1 MIYITALLTGIL
13 VTSIGAFPFGLVNL
27 SVLDISHKKG
37 YKEGMQIAH
46 GAAITEV
53 FFGLTAILTG
63 LFIHRL
69 FEENPSLNYII
80 VAVIGFV
87 GIIFLLKKNKSR
99 GDTGNNFPG
108 FWKGVFLNLLSIQVF
123 LFWIVAI
130 AFLYSHNIFNDSP
143 AFVITFLIGIWA
155 GKIGVLWIYA
165 RMSRIILSKSDIL
178 AKNINRIIG
187 VVLLASSLINI
198 LK

>member
-1 MIYITALLTGIL
+1 MIFFSALITGIL
-13 VTSIGAFPFGLVNL
+13 VTSVGALPLGLVNL
-27 SVLDISHKKG
+27 SVLDSSHKKG
-37 YKEGMQIAH
+37 YREGMQIAH

-63 LFIHRL
+63 LYIQRL

-80 VAVIGFV
+80 ISIIGIV
-87 GIIFLLKKNKSR
+87 GIIFILKKKKSI
-99 GDTGNNFPG
+99 GDAENNFPG
-108 FWKGVFLNLLSIQVF
+108 FWKGIFLNLISIQVL
-123 LFWIVAI
+123 LFWVVAI
-130 AFLYSHNIFNDSP
+130 AFLYSHNKFNYAP

-155 GKIGVLWIYA
+155 GKMGVLLIYA
-165 RMSRIILSKSDIL
+165 RMSRIILSKSDLL

-187 VVLLASSLINI
+187 VVLLATSLINI